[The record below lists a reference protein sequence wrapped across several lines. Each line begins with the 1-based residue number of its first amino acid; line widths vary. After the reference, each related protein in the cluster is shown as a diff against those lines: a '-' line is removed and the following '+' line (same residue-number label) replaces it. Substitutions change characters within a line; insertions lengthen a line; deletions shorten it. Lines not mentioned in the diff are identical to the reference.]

1 MMRKAKPLPWG
12 RQLGKA
18 GGAAHAF
25 QLVIGTSCRQSTCL
39 ADASCCA
46 GVQDVTVISEDGSP
60 HGPKCFVLWN
70 PPLTHMDAK
79 KVSWAQACEWHI
91 ASAPA

>member
-1 MMRKAKPLPWG
+1 MCNDVL
-12 RQLGKA
+12 
-18 GGAAHAF
+18 H
-25 QLVIGTSCRQSTCL
+25 CCL
-39 ADASCCA
+39 CCWT

-79 KVSWAQACEWHI
+79 KVRL
-91 ASAPA
+91 